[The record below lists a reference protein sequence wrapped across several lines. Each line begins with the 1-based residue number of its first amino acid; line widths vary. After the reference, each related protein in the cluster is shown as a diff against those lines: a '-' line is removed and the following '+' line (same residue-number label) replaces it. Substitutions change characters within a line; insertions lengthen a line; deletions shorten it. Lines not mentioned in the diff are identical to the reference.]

1 MTWAMP
7 FTSNPLLATSVATSI
22 CRQCTAAQQ
31 KRFSPSR
38 EHMSSPMLIKG
49 SYACS
54 SGCTP
59 MFLPGSATASQGQGT
74 ASKNVGCT
82 HGGTSIKILSQKM
95 QKLPTVISKA
105 HCKVAETLMLTRTSP
120 LVKSLRAPSRSHC
133 DKPPCKASALSPSV
147 RSNSATSSHRALR
160 STKMM
165 VRGIC
170 CPLLSACRDS
180 SSSTAATSSSF

>member
-7 FTSNPLLATSVATSI
+7 FTSSPRLATSVATSI
-22 CRQCTAAQQ
+22 CRQCTAAEQRTFHQ
-31 KRFSPSR
+31 AIC
-38 EHMSSPMLIKG
+38 HISSPVLMKEAMLAVREFFCLPVPLLHKARALQANRRD
-49 SYACS
+49 AC
-54 SGCTP
+54 
-59 MFLPGSATASQGQGT
+59 MVQYLFA
-74 ASKNVGCT
+74 
-82 HGGTSIKILSQKM
+82 ILSQKM
-95 QKLPTVISKA
+95 QKLSTLISKA
-105 HCKVAETLMLTRTSP
+105 LCKVAKTLLLTRTSP